1 MKTYPISCV
10 MVALCALVSC
20 EQPFVGAN
28 ESEVA
33 DGNLSV
39 RVFQVE
45 QTPFASFTRGEE
57 SVGAMCTR
65 LNYAVYDEDGSRVK
79 QVNQTSDGA
88 NFGTASF
95 QLEEGD
101 YLLVVVA
108 HSANGNPTMTNPSK
122 IQFTNA
128 TGYTDTFLCSGD
140 VSINDEPVEMQVSLD
155 RIVALCRF
163 EITDEYIP
171 SEVKKMRFYYTGG
184 SGAFNAATG
193 LGSVNSKQT
202 MTFDVSGGQKQFD
215 LYTFLHDKE
224 SAINLKVTALDG
236 DDNVLYERDFDV
248 PMAQNHITWL
258 SGAYFTGSGSSASV
272 ISGVTVNT
280 DWAGETHLTF

>member
-1 MKTYPISCV
+1 M
-10 MVALCALVSC
+10 
-20 EQPFVGAN
+20 
-28 ESEVA
+28 
-33 DGNLSV
+33 
-39 RVFQVE
+39 
-45 QTPFASFTRGEE
+45 
-57 SVGAMCTR
+57 
-65 LNYAVYDEDGSRVK
+65 
-79 QVNQTSDGA
+79 
-88 NFGTASF
+88 
-95 QLEEGD
+95 
-101 YLLVVVA
+101 
-108 HSANGNPTMTNPSK
+108 
-122 IQFTNA
+122 
-128 TGYTDTFLCSGD
+128 
-140 VSINDEPVEMQVSLD
+140 
-155 RIVALCRF
+155 ALCRF

-171 SEVKKMRFYYTGG
+171 SEVKKIRFYYTGG